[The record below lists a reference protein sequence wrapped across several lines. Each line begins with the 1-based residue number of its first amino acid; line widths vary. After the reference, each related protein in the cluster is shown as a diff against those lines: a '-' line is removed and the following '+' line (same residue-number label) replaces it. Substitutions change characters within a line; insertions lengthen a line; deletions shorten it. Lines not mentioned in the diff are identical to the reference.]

1 MTCRVAVAQHSTGAG
16 VTEAA
21 VPDRLRVLLASLDAG
36 GGHAALRD
44 SLARALTLP
53 GATPGRFE
61 VLRWDSGHRLTGRV
75 YRIVVHHIPW
85 LQGVAYRA
93 IESSAVVHVTTRGL
107 PGLLREAAATLQA
120 FRPDVVVTTHFIVEL
135 AFARARR
142 RVGVAVRLV
151 SAIPDYGI
159 PARGLVPDA
168 AGGRSDAVIV
178 MDEETYEH
186 VVGRCGLPHDRVHL
200 SGFIPREPFDRVAAV
215 ARAQPARRAA
225 RAAIFTG
232 LRAERRE
239 LATLDPARPVV
250 LFVGGSAWARKTWPV
265 LAGLLASRD
274 GLEQLN
280 VIVVCGRDARFEA
293 FLRARGVARPGSLSS
308 APSHQRSWPPS
319 WPWPTGPCSGAWRP
333 PPCRSSSTSG
343 VGPCSSTKSSRG
355 RRPPTLRTWSENGLG
370 IYEPRPAAMLE
381 ILRQATGLYLAGDRI
396 ARLLAGFAD
405 RAAVIRL
412 ANERRATELGGFL
425 ARIAIR
431 PEADVPARRL
441 SSATCLSP
449 TGRASRPC
457 GDAFF
462 EDRTAGGGERLRDGR
477 ADADLHAQN
486 RAREGIPRRPPG
498 RPSDAIGPFD
508 CPFSACVA
516 SHRHP
521 RPSPR
526 GVEASR
532 PTLGNSGCVSLP
544 DLFGG
549 DSRRRKT
556 EAHRADRR
564 IGDFRVAGTPRRP
577 AGLRGPAGVA
587 MMEAADWCLD
597 DATPVGRLH
606 RSGFRGVLVEGQ
618 VSPGRMVVDKIRVQ
632 DATQLRVVQHHHVV
646 EALTAQGPDE
656 TFDIGILPRGPR
668 GALDLVDPH
677 GSNPARE
684 YCPVHRIAVA
694 QQVSG
699 RGVPRERLDELLG
712 RPLGGGVSVTLT

>member
-1 MTCRVAVAQHSTGAG
+1 MTCRVAVAQRSTGAG

-293 FLRARGVARPGSLSS
+293 FLRARGVARPGVAVLGAVTPAVMAPLMALADWPVLGSL
-308 APSHQRSWPPS
+308 APATMQELLHVGCGPLFVHQVIPGTETPHVAYLER
-319 WPWPTGPCSGAWRP
+319 
-333 PPCRSSSTSG
+333 
-343 VGPCSSTKSSRG
+343 
-355 RRPPTLRTWSENGLG
+355 NGLG

-381 ILRQATGLYLAGDRI
+381 ILRQATGLDPAGDRI
-396 ARLLAGFAD
+396 TRLLAGFAD
-405 RAAVIRL
+405 RAAAIRR

-431 PEADVPARRL
+431 PEADVPASMSFCGMLVPNR
-441 SSATCLSP
+441 SS
-449 TGRASRPC
+449 
-457 GDAFF
+457 
-462 EDRTAGGGERLRDGR
+462 
-477 ADADLHAQN
+477 
-486 RAREGIPRRPPG
+486 
-498 RPSDAIGPFD
+498 
-508 CPFSACVA
+508 
-516 SHRHP
+516 
-521 RPSPR
+521 
-526 GVEASR
+526 
-532 PTLGNSGCVSLP
+532 
-544 DLFGG
+544 
-549 DSRRRKT
+549 
-556 EAHRADRR
+556 
-564 IGDFRVAGTPRRP
+564 
-577 AGLRGPAGVA
+577 
-587 MMEAADWCLD
+587 
-597 DATPVGRLH
+597 
-606 RSGFRGVLVEGQ
+606 
-618 VSPGRMVVDKIRVQ
+618 
-632 DATQLRVVQHHHVV
+632 
-646 EALTAQGPDE
+646 
-656 TFDIGILPRGPR
+656 
-668 GALDLVDPH
+668 
-677 GSNPARE
+677 
-684 YCPVHRIAVA
+684 
-694 QQVSG
+694 
-699 RGVPRERLDELLG
+699 
-712 RPLGGGVSVTLT
+712 